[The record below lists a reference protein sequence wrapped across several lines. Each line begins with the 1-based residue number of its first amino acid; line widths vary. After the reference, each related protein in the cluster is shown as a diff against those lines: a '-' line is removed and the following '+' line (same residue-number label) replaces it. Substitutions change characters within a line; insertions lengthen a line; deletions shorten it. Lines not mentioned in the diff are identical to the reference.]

1 MKELEDQDRE
11 RQNKRKL
18 KEQKDII
25 EDDQLAKMRKQELEA
40 ARKRLQDKRDELK
53 ALIEKKAKDREDQIE
68 EEKQRLYKMEKD
80 MMERH

>member
-1 MKELEDQDRE
+1 
-11 RQNKRKL
+11 
-18 KEQKDII
+18 
-25 EDDQLAKMRKQELEA
+25 MRKQELEA